1 VHTRISRAK
10 DRLITA
16 EAYADEV
23 STFFEQAAADVYALY
38 ERRLR
43 DANAMDFDDLIMQ
56 AVLLL
61 EHDEEARRAWQD
73 RWRYIMVDEYQDTN
87 HAQFRLVS
95 VLAERHRNLAVVG
108 DQDQSI
114 YAFRGADI
122 RNIAEFEHDFPGAH
136 VVTLEQNY
144 RSTQSIL
151 DAANH
156 VIDRNP
162 GRKPK
167 RLWSDL
173 GTGLPVRIVETD
185 DEHAEARFV
194 AGEIAQAIDGG
205 ASAADI
211 AVFYRVN
218 AQSRVL
224 EDLLVRQGVPY
235 RVIGGPRFYE
245 RAEIKD
251 AMAYLQVIA
260 NPADDV
266 SLQRI
271 VNRPRRGIGQTT
283 LDRLAA
289 HASQMGWTLWDAVEH
304 AASVSLSAAAGG
316 KVREFGAMIADL
328 RVEAGELGPA
338 ALLERT
344 LAVSGYIEMLEAER
358 TFESQ
363 GRIENLQ
370 ELVGVARE
378 YEERGQEE
386 ASLDA
391 FLQEIS
397 LFSDQDALDVERAD
411 VTLMTL
417 HNAKGLEFPV
427 VFVIGMEEG
436 LFPHQRSLEEGS
448 EDEERRLCYVG
459 MTRARE
465 RLTLLHAHSRTIFG
479 ARGYNL
485 PSRFL
490 AELPQEGVDRVRESG
505 WSRTP
510 AASGA
515 AAPDRA
521 VPALSVGDEVR
532 HATLGDGVA
541 IGLEAD
547 VVAIRF
553 RDDGSER
560 RLVLGYA
567 PLERL

>member
-1 VHTRISRAK
+1 
-10 DRLITA
+10 
-16 EAYADEV
+16 
-23 STFFEQAAADVYALY
+23 
-38 ERRLR
+38 
-43 DANAMDFDDLIMQ
+43 MDFDDLIMR

-61 EHDEEARRAWQD
+61 DQNEEARREWQE

-95 VLAERHRNLAVVG
+95 LLAERHRNLAVVG

-173 GTGLPVRIVETD
+173 GTGLPVQVVETD

-194 AGEIAQAIDGG
+194 AGEIAQAIDAG

-245 RAEIKD
+245 RAEVKD
-251 AMAYLQVIA
+251 AIAYLQVIT
-260 NPADDV
+260 NSADEV
-266 SLQRI
+266 SLRRI
-271 VNRPRRGIGQTT
+271 LNRPRRGIGQTT
-283 LDRLAA
+283 LDRLAG
-289 HASQMGWTLWDAVEH
+289 HASQMGWTLWEAIEH
-304 AASVSLSAAAGG
+304 AAAVSLSAAAAG
-316 KVREFGAMIADL
+316 KVREFGAMIEDL

-338 ALLERT
+338 ALVERT
-344 LAVSGYIEMLEAER
+344 LAASGYMEMLEAER

-417 HNAKGLEFPV
+417 HNAKGLEFPI

-490 AELPQEGVDRVRESG
+490 AELPQDGVDRVRESG
-505 WSRTP
+505 WSRP
-510 AASGA
+510 SAASSA
-515 AAPDRA
+515 AAPDRPI
-521 VPALSVGDEVR
+521 PALSVGDEVR
-532 HATLGDGVA
+532 HSTLGDGVV

>member
-1 VHTRISRAK
+1 
-10 DRLITA
+10 
-16 EAYADEV
+16 
-23 STFFEQAAADVYALY
+23 
-38 ERRLR
+38 
-43 DANAMDFDDLIMQ
+43 M
-56 AVLLL
+56 
-61 EHDEEARRAWQD
+61 
-73 RWRYIMVDEYQDTN
+73 
-87 HAQFRLVS
+87 
-95 VLAERHRNLAVVG
+95 
-108 DQDQSI
+108 
-114 YAFRGADI
+114 
-122 RNIAEFEHDFPGAH
+122 
-136 VVTLEQNY
+136 
-144 RSTQSIL
+144 
-151 DAANH
+151 
-156 VIDRNP
+156 
-162 GRKPK
+162 
-167 RLWSDL
+167 
-173 GTGLPVRIVETD
+173 
-185 DEHAEARFV
+185 
-194 AGEIAQAIDGG
+194 
-205 ASAADI
+205 
-211 AVFYRVN
+211 N

-245 RAEIKD
+245 RAEVKD
-251 AMAYLQVIA
+251 AIAYLQVIT
-260 NPADDV
+260 NSADEV
-266 SLQRI
+266 SLRRI
-271 VNRPRRGIGQTT
+271 LNRPRRGIGQTT
-283 LDRLAA
+283 LDRLAG
-289 HASQMGWTLWDAVEH
+289 HASHMGWTLWEAIEH
-304 AASVSLSAAAGG
+304 AAAVSLSAAAAG
-316 KVREFGAMIADL
+316 KVREFGAMIEDL

-338 ALLERT
+338 ALVERT
-344 LAVSGYIEMLEAER
+344 LSASGYMEMLEAER

-417 HNAKGLEFPV
+417 HNAKGLEFPI
-427 VFVIGMEEG
+427 VFIIGMEEG

-490 AELPQEGVDRVRESG
+490 AELPQDGVDRVRESG
-505 WSRTP
+505 WSRP
-510 AASGA
+510 SAASSA
-515 AAPDRA
+515 AAPDRPI
-521 VPALSVGDEVR
+521 PALSVGDEVR
-532 HATLGDGVA
+532 HSTLGDGVV

>member
-1 VHTRISRAK
+1 
-10 DRLITA
+10 
-16 EAYADEV
+16 
-23 STFFEQAAADVYALY
+23 
-38 ERRLR
+38 
-43 DANAMDFDDLIMQ
+43 
-56 AVLLL
+56 VLLL
-61 EHDEEARRAWQD
+61 EHNEEARAAWQD
-73 RWRYIMVDEYQDTN
+73 RWRYVMVDEYQDTN

-95 VLAERHRNLAVVG
+95 LLAERHRNIAVVG

-144 RSTQSIL
+144 RSTQAIL

-162 GRKPK
+162 NRKPK

-173 GTGLPVRIVETD
+173 GTGFPVRVVETD

-194 AGEIAQAIDGG
+194 AGEIAETIDSG
-205 ASAADI
+205 ASAADV

-224 EDLLVRQGVPY
+224 EDLLVRQGIPY

-245 RAEIKD
+245 RAEVKD
-251 AMAYLQVIA
+251 AVAYLQVIG
-260 NPADDV
+260 NPADEV
-266 SLQRI
+266 SLRRI

-283 LDRLAA
+283 LERLAA
-289 HASQMGWTLWDAVEH
+289 HAADMGWSLWEAIDH
-304 AASVSLSAAAGG
+304 AASTSLSASAAG
-316 KVREFGAMIADL
+316 KVREFAALIEDL
-328 RVEAGELGPA
+328 RVEAAELGPA
-338 ALLERT
+338 ALLEKT
-344 LAVSGYIEMLEAER
+344 LAASGYMEMLEAER

-363 GRIENLQ
+363 GRVENLQ

-411 VTLMTL
+411 VTLMTI
-417 HNAKGLEFPV
+417 HNAKGLEFPI

-436 LFPHQRSLEEGS
+436 LFPHQRSLEEDS

-465 RLTLLHAHSRTIFG
+465 RLTLVHAHSRTIFG

-490 AELPQEGVDRVRESG
+490 SELPQEGVERQRETG
-505 WSRTP
+505 WARP
-510 AASGA
+510 AAA
-515 AAPDRA
+515 AGGGAPDRP

-532 HATLGDGVA
+532 HATLGDGIV
-541 IGLEAD
+541 IGLESD